1 MRYFVISDN
10 TDTQVGL
17 RLAGVEGVLARTREE
32 GLAAI
37 DEARSY
43 LNAKYDCEAIFS
55 ATGEDRH
62 ATLLEHCKNIA
73 VWNLCRR
80 ANTDLIFEQVSE
92 YRRAAIDWLE
102 KVAGL
107 KGTDKPLAPGLPLL
121 KTEDGEVRIT
131 ARMGSRR
138 KFRHGFDD

>member
-1 MRYFVISDN
+1 MFIEKEDLYTAIGEYQLQRITTSD
-10 TDTQVGL
+10 TTV
-17 RLAGVEGVLARTREE
+17 RMAI
-32 GLAAI
+32 LAAI

-43 LNAKYDCEAIFS
+43 LNAKYDCAAIFS
-55 ATGEDRH
+55 ATGEQRH

-92 YRRAAIDWLE
+92 YRRSAVDWLE
-102 KVAGL
+102 KVAGV
-107 KGTDKPLAPGLPLL
+107 KGTDKPLAPDLPLR
-121 KTEDGEVRIT
+121 KAEDGQVRIT

-138 KFRHGFDD
+138 KFCHSFDD

>member
-1 MRYFVISDN
+1 MFIEKEDLYTAICEYQLQNITTSAVTIRMAI
-10 TDTQVGL
+10 
-17 RLAGVEGVLARTREE
+17 
-32 GLAAI
+32 LAAI

-92 YRRAAIDWLE
+92 YRRAAIDW
-102 KVAGL
+102 
-107 KGTDKPLAPGLPLL
+107 PGLPLL

>member
-1 MRYFVISDN
+1 MFIEKEDLYTAISEYQLQSI
-10 TDTQVGL
+10 TTSAVTI
-17 RLAGVEGVLARTREE
+17 RMAI
-32 GLAAI
+32 LAAI

-80 ANTDLIFEQVSE
+80 ANTDLIL
-92 YRRAAIDWLE
+92 RAGQRIPPGGDRLARE
-102 KVAGL
+102 GFGC
-107 KGTDKPLAPGLPLL
+107 KGY
-121 KTEDGEVRIT
+121 
-131 ARMGSRR
+131 
-138 KFRHGFDD
+138 